1 MAREREKGRKCEK
14 EKWRERERARMDEWM
29 VRTAYAE
36 CYTNASAIHC

>member
-1 MAREREKGRKCEK
+1 MARERKGENAR
-14 EKWRERERARMDEWM
+14 RRNGERERARMDEWM